1 MNKFEEIRMRRLRVK
16 ELAEQR
22 GMTQSKLMRMADL
35 NMKTVQ
41 GLFREPFRIN
51 VAYLTL
57 EKVAHALDV
66 EIADLFEEVEAQDP
80 ADSASK

>member
-1 MNKFEEIRMRRLRVK
+1 MNKIEEIRMRRLRVK

-57 EKVAHALDV
+57 EKVARALDV
-66 EIADLFEEVEAQDP
+66 EIADLFEEVEAQNP
-80 ADSASK
+80 ADSK

>member
-1 MNKFEEIRMRRLRVK
+1 MNEIEVRKMRRLRVK

-22 GMTQSKLMRMADL
+22 GITQSKLMRLADL

-41 GLFREPFRIN
+41 GLYREPYRIN

-57 EKVAHALDV
+57 EKVAKALDV
-66 EIADLFEEVEAQDP
+66 SIDELFEEV
-80 ADSASK
+80 

>member
-1 MNKFEEIRMRRLRVK
+1 MRRLKVK

-41 GLFREPFRIN
+41 GLYREPYRLN

-57 EKVAHALDV
+57 EKVAKALGV
-66 EIADLFEEVEAQDP
+66 SIGELFEEVVTEDG
-80 ADSASK
+80 K

>member
-1 MNKFEEIRMRRLRVK
+1 MRRLRIK

-22 GMTQSKLMRMADL
+22 GITQSKLMRMADL

-41 GLFREPFRIN
+41 GLYREPYRLN

-57 EKVAHALDV
+57 EKVAKALNVSID
-66 EIADLFEEVEAQDP
+66 ELFEEVEDR
-80 ADSASK
+80 K

>member
-1 MNKFEEIRMRRLRVK
+1 MNEIEVRKMRRLRVK

-22 GMTQSKLMRMADL
+22 GITQSKLMRMADL

-41 GLFREPFRIN
+41 GLYREPYHIN

-57 EKVAHALDV
+57 EKVAKALDV
-66 EIADLFEEVEAQDP
+66 SIDELFEEV
-80 ADSASK
+80 

>member
-1 MNKFEEIRMRRLRVK
+1 MRRLRIR

-41 GLFREPFRIN
+41 GLYREPYRIN

-57 EKVAHALDV
+57 EKIAKALDV
-66 EIADLFEEVEAQDP
+66 TIGELFEEVEDKP
-80 ADSASK
+80 TK

>member
-1 MNKFEEIRMRRLRVK
+1 MRRLRIK

-22 GMTQSKLMRMADL
+22 GLTQSKLMRMADL

-41 GLFREPFRIN
+41 GLYREPYRIN

-57 EKVAHALDV
+57 EKIAKALDV
-66 EIADLFEEVEAQDP
+66 TIDELFEEVEDRRV
-80 ADSASK
+80 

>member
-1 MNKFEEIRMRRLRVK
+1 MRRLKIK

-22 GMTQSKLMRMADL
+22 GMTQSKLMRMSDL

-41 GLFREPFRIN
+41 GLYREPYRIN

-57 EKVAHALDV
+57 EKVANALGV
-66 EIADLFEEVEAQDP
+66 KIEELFEEVED
-80 ADSASK
+80 KNL

>member
-1 MNKFEEIRMRRLRVK
+1 MRRLRVK

-22 GMTQSKLMRMADL
+22 GITQSKLMRMADL

-41 GLFREPFRIN
+41 GLYREPYRIN

-57 EKVAHALDV
+57 EKISKALDV
-66 EIADLFEEVEAQDP
+66 SIDDLFEEVEGR
-80 ADSASK
+80 S

>member
-1 MNKFEEIRMRRLRVK
+1 MRRLRIR

-22 GMTQSKLMRMADL
+22 GITQSKLMRMADL

-41 GLFREPFRIN
+41 GLYREPYRIN

-57 EKVAHALDV
+57 EKIAKALDV
-66 EIADLFEEVEAQDP
+66 TIDELFEDVEDEHP
-80 ADSASK
+80 

>member
-1 MNKFEEIRMRRLRVK
+1 MRRLRVK

-22 GMTQSKLMRMADL
+22 GITQSKLMRIADL

-41 GLFREPFRIN
+41 GLYREPYRIN

-57 EKVAHALDV
+57 EKVAKALDV
-66 EIADLFEEVEAQDP
+66 SIDELFEEVEDRI
-80 ADSASK
+80 

>member
-1 MNKFEEIRMRRLRVK
+1 MRRLRIK

-22 GMTQSKLMRMADL
+22 GITQSKLMRMADL

-41 GLFREPFRIN
+41 GLYREPYRLN

-57 EKVAHALDV
+57 EKVAKALDV
-66 EIADLFEEVEAQDP
+66 SIDELFEEVEDR
-80 ADSASK
+80 K

>member
-1 MNKFEEIRMRRLRVK
+1 MRRLRIR

-41 GLFREPFRIN
+41 GLYREPYRIN

-57 EKVAHALDV
+57 EKIAKALDV
-66 EIADLFEEVEAQDP
+66 TIDELFEDVEDEHP
-80 ADSASK
+80 

>member
-1 MNKFEEIRMRRLRVK
+1 MRRLKVK

-41 GLFREPFRIN
+41 GLYREPYRLN

-57 EKVAHALDV
+57 EKVAKALGV
-66 EIADLFEEVEAQDP
+66 SIGDLFEEEVAED
-80 ADSASK
+80 DK